1 MSHERY
7 RLSRSGRLY
16 TPTEMKMVRWF
27 SGLLIAGMAGIVLRA
42 QVAEPS
48 LPRPGAVLVLDVIGE
63 AKAVTSD
70 QQKPVKVEERLRVGS
85 TIVTE
90 RMSLVTLILS
100 NGATLRIGSESEL
113 EVEEFGQATI
123 SGSPKFVEMKAEPTV
138 SRTRL
143 RLVRG
148 DVTIEVKPL
157 NVSRGSSFMLATLA
171 GTVRSAE
178 GKFHAGVRMSDLGLG
193 VCTIEVENGSA
204 EFEPIGGNFIPVLA
218 GRTLAFALELDRV
231 TGAVKV
237 SDMPTKPAA
246 DTRKEAASEAR

>member
-1 MSHERY
+1 
-7 RLSRSGRLY
+7 
-16 TPTEMKMVRWF
+16 
-27 SGLLIAGMAGIVLRA
+27 
-42 QVAEPS
+42 
-48 LPRPGAVLVLDVIGE
+48 
-63 AKAVTSD
+63 
-70 QQKPVKVEERLRVGS
+70 
-85 TIVTE
+85 
-90 RMSLVTLILS
+90 
-100 NGATLRIGSESEL
+100 
-113 EVEEFGQATI
+113 
-123 SGSPKFVEMKAEPTV
+123 
-138 SRTRL
+138 L

-231 TGAVKV
+231 TGVVKV